1 MSHQPFESWLLDE
14 TNPSPEQEAALRAH
28 LETCPECRKI
38 YSGWLAARETLQL
51 SRMARPAPGFSQRF
65 TASLAERR
73 ALQAHRRQIRNL
85 ILGLALG
92 VIASAGLLILL
103 IFAVNSPV
111 DLLVKATQGITGL
124 VSWWN
129 QTQQVLFVALQLP
142 VFLGIWILLSSG
154 ICLLVIGWLFTLWR
168 ISHQGAQQS

>member
-14 TNPSPEQEAALRAH
+14 TNPSPEQEAALQAH
-28 LETCPECRKI
+28 LETCPECRQI
-38 YSGWLAARETLQL
+38 HAGWLAARETLQF

-73 ALQAHRRQIRNL
+73 ARQAHRRQIRNL
-85 ILGLALG
+85 ILGLTLG
-92 VIASAGLLILL
+92 VFASAGLLAVL
-103 IFAVNSPV
+103 IFAVDSPV

-129 QTQQVLFVALQLP
+129 QVQQLLFVALQLP
-142 VFLGIWILLSSG
+142 GILVIWILLTSG
-154 ICLLVIGWLFTLWR
+154 VCLLVIGWLFTLWR